1 MGLSMGWWRWQG
13 IPLTEKLISTEE
25 EQNSIEK
32 YYWLTIA
39 GIRSKKVKGDK
50 SEQNIDMLL

>member
-25 EQNSIEK
+25 ENSIEK
-32 YYWLTIA
+32 YFWLTIA

-50 SEQNIDMLL
+50 SE